1 MGQSA
6 MLAKRHAPGDAGTPV
21 QSGNGHLFVRF
32 DRRKWVVEVVK
43 GVTPLLI
50 LVGPTEPLGVI
61 FDTLPFHQQQV
72 TGRGPDT
79 PFQTNGPASWHRGD
93 DRAGRAERL
102 LEVLHLPWD
111 DVEYGVLKDHRGP
124 HCGRGLDRFGL
135 EACGGHAAP
144 TDPAK
149 WDSPAAVP
157 AGRCILAARVR
168 LPPGGGGGRL
178 PVLLRSAHRYPM
190 SRAMSYLPAGS

>member
-6 MLAKRHAPGDAGTPV
+6 MLAKRHAPGDAGTPA

-43 GVTPLLI
+43 EVTPLLI

-61 FDTLPFHQQQV
+61 FDTLPLHRQQV

-102 LEVLHLPWD
+102 LEVLLLPWD
-111 DVEYGVLKDHRGP
+111 DVEYGVLKDHRWTSLRQRLGSLRP
-124 HCGRGLDRFGL
+124 RGLRWARGTHRP
-135 EACGGHAAP
+135 G
-144 TDPAK
+144 
-149 WDSPAAVP
+149 AV
-157 AGRCILAARVR
+157 GQSSSS
-168 LPPGGGGGRL
+168 PGGAVHLGSPCTPPAWSWRRAL
-178 PVLLRSAHRYPM
+178 ARSASLGSPVPDEP
-190 SRAMSYLPAGS
+190 SYELPA